1 MSFYGYM
8 VETEGDNPR
17 LWSFRLSDTANTIR
31 EYLKELMDDLKRRH
45 ASLYDQQS
53 EKGLMEQTAK
63 ILFSDTAATAV
74 ASLSMQKWCPF
85 QNPADLR
92 QQFDDLLPNGE
103 TGMAFVSFLHDR
115 DGMLFEEGRTGRDL
129 I

>member
-1 MSFYGYM
+1 MSFYGYT

-31 EYLKELMDDLKRRH
+31 EYLKELMDELKRCH

-92 QQFDDLLPNGE
+92 QQFDQ
-103 TGMAFVSFLHDR
+103 
-115 DGMLFEEGRTGRDL
+115 TGRL
-129 I
+129 GWLLCHSCTTEMACCLKRVGLGGT